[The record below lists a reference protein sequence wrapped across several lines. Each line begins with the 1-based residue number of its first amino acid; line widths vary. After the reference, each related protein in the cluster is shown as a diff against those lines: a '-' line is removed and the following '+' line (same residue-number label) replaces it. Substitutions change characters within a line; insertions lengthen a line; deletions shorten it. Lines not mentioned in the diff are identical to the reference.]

1 MHRCGLDP
9 RILQG
14 CVCVISLVGSSSDS
28 DHYYCVLGILTGG
41 VWGGLGG
48 GVEGQLLQQRHHLLS
63 SIRVYSDDGSF
74 TPGVGNLWPTGQI
87 WPITSLG
94 KVSTEHSSAWLLTV
108 CLGLLASQTELSI
121 CDGDHTAHKAEH
133 IYSLAQGSPEKQN
146 Q

>member
-1 MHRCGLDP
+1 MRNRVAVHRCGLDP

-48 GVEGQLLQQRHHLLS
+48 GMEGQLLQQRHHLLS
-63 SIRVYSDDGSF
+63 SIQVYSDEEKVTSSF
-74 TPGVGNLWPTGQI
+74 KPGVGNLWPTGQI

-94 KVSTEHSSAWLLTV
+94 
-108 CLGLLASQTELSI
+108 
-121 CDGDHTAHKAEH
+121 
-133 IYSLAQGSPEKQN
+133 
-146 Q
+146 